1 MGKISIRSENRG
13 KSKWAPLEAREKR
26 QAVFD
31 KNVKLKTGKKKFSIN
46 NFSAKN
52 TRQNWSTPPKLKAT

>member
-31 KNVKLKTGKKKFSIN
+31 KNVKYISI
-46 NFSAKN
+46 
-52 TRQNWSTPPKLKAT
+52 